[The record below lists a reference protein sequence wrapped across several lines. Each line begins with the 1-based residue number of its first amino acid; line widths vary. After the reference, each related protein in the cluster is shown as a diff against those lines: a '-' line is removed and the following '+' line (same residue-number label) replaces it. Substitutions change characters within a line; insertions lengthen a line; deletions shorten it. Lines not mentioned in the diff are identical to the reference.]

1 MSRKVR
7 WIVYSQVAG
16 IFILLFGD
24 TFSDGEP
31 MFQIDWNNFFSI
43 ENLFFIILVQGFC
56 LVLGY
61 LYPITIDIFL
71 DKIKK

>member
-7 WIVYSQVAG
+7 WIVYCQIAG
-16 IFILLFGD
+16 FFFLLFGGFLND
-24 TFSDGEP
+24 VEP
-31 MFQIDWNNFFSI
+31 LFLIDWNNLFTLD
-43 ENLFFIILVQGFC
+43 NLISLILVQGFS

-71 DKIKK
+71 NMKK